1 MFCKY
6 EEGSSIND
14 LVADCRG
21 LIVKLSKIKNSYLT
35 VRSELDKKVSFLTIA
50 VQREVVVS
58 LFYK

>member
-35 VRSELDKKVSFLTIA
+35 VCSELDKKVSFLTIA